1 VKKSSVGMKDSGK
14 GRDFQV
20 RRRKT
25 KEFAMTIETG
35 TIETP
40 KKGVLTRGKGFL
52 KVLALLLLVGAICA
66 WIGLGIGLYLDVD
79 RGARI
84 TLAIVAAVTTEALF
98 WTTAALLGM
107 SVVEARKRIWRK
119 ITGRGT
125 PEAAPPAVPPQ
136 P

>member
-1 VKKSSVGMKDSGK
+1 
-14 GRDFQV
+14 
-20 RRRKT
+20 
-25 KEFAMTIETG
+25 MTIETG
-35 TIETP
+35 TVETP

-52 KVLALLLLVGAICA
+52 KALAAALLVAAVCA
-66 WIGLGIGLYLDVD
+66 WVGFGLGLYLDLDLD

-98 WTTAALLGM
+98 WTTAALLGV

>member
-1 VKKSSVGMKDSGK
+1 
-14 GRDFQV
+14 
-20 RRRKT
+20 
-25 KEFAMTIETG
+25 MTIETG
-35 TIETP
+35 TIETGTVETP

-52 KVLALLLLVGAICA
+52 KALALLLLVGAICA

-98 WTTAALLGM
+98 WTTAALLGV

-119 ITGRGT
+119 ITGRGRD
-125 PEAAPPAVPPQ
+125 
-136 P
+136 

>member
-1 VKKSSVGMKDSGK
+1 
-14 GRDFQV
+14 
-20 RRRKT
+20 
-25 KEFAMTIETG
+25 MTIETG

-52 KVLALLLLVGAICA
+52 KVLAILLLVGAICA

-98 WTTAALLGM
+98 WTTAALLGV